1 MSNVDSHKVSNRWI
15 PADLSS
21 GRAGKKRSLRL
32 FYGVSETAQ
41 KKRAIQ
47 TCGSTKVTQKLAPQV
62 ASSPF
67 SGIFGAACWGMEWS
81 GVSTLWDIPEECRAM
96 GWRPGS
102 GVEEGGAREVVG
114 EGVFCKVIVG
124 YREVWY

>member
-1 MSNVDSHKVSNRWI
+1 M
-15 PADLSS
+15 
-21 GRAGKKRSLRL
+21 AGQAKKEVCVY
-32 FYGVSETAQ
+32 FIGVSETTQ
-41 KKRAIQ
+41 EKRAIQ

-67 SGIFGAACWGMEWS
+67 SGIFWAACWGTGWS
-81 GVSTLWDIPEECRAM
+81 GVLTLWDVPEECRAM

-102 GVEEGGAREVVG
+102 GEEEGGAREVVG

-124 YREVWY
+124 YR

>member
-1 MSNVDSHKVSNRWI
+1 M
-15 PADLSS
+15 
-21 GRAGKKRSLRL
+21 AGQAKKEVWVY
-32 FYGVSETAQ
+32 FIGVSETAQ
-41 KKRAIQ
+41 KKRAIH
-47 TCGSTKVTQKLAPQV
+47 TCGSTNVTQKLAPQV

-67 SGIFGAACWGMEWS
+67 SGIFGAVCWGMEWS
-81 GVSTLWDIPEECRAM
+81 GGSTLWDVAEDCRAM

-124 YREVWY
+124 YR